1 MTSNLERLAGQV
13 LVVGL
18 EGPEA
23 PPTLLGQVHND
34 LVAGVILF
42 RRNVREPRQLVRLVR
57 AIREAGQRVCPIVSI
72 DQEGGPVLRMTEPWT
87 VWPEAMAIAE
97 RGDRDLA
104 RAMGQAMGEEMAPCG
119 ITCDFAPVLDVHTNP
134 NNPII
139 GRRAFGTE
147 PGQAAT
153 LAIAWAEGL
162 MSQGIAACGKHF
174 PGHGDTDRD
183 SHKALPVVAHPT
195 ERLETIELEPFRR
208 AAATLPAMMSAHV
221 VYPAWDRDHPATL
234 SKAIIADKLR
244 TVCGFKGVLVSDDLE
259 MAAVADLGSIE
270 EIAVQAIAAGV
281 DLLLVCQHPEK
292 GLADRART
300 ALVNACRN
308 DWFRSRLQDA
318 AGRVQRLRRAF
329 RGRTPDE
336 DDAIA
341 VAGSPAHLAILG
353 QVRSGR

>member
-23 PPTLLGQVHND
+23 PPALLGQVHND

-42 RRNVREPRQLVRLVR
+42 RRNVREPKQLVRLVR
-57 AIREAGQRVCPIVSI
+57 AIRAAGQTVCPIVSI

-104 RAMGQAMGEEMAPCG
+104 RSMGQAMGEEMAPCG

-147 PGQAAT
+147 PDQVAT
-153 LAIAWAEGL
+153 LALAWAEGL
-162 MSQGIAACGKHF
+162 MSQDIAACGKHF
-174 PGHGDTDRD
+174 PGHGDTNRD
-183 SHKALPVVAHPT
+183 SHKALPVVSHPS

-208 AAATLPAMMSAHV
+208 AASILPAMMSAHV
-221 VYPAWDRDHPATL
+221 VYQAWDRDHPATL
-234 SKAIIADKLR
+234 SKTIIDRRLR
-244 TVCGFKGVLVSDDLE
+244 SNCGFTGVLVSDDLE

-270 EIAVQAIAAGV
+270 DIAVQAISSGV

-292 GLADRART
+292 GLADRARS
-300 ALVNACRN
+300 ALVDACRG
-308 DWFRSRLQDA
+308 DWFRSRLQEA

-329 RGRTPDE
+329 EGRTPDE
-336 DDAIA
+336 GDAIA
-341 VAGSPAHLAILG
+341 AAGSSAHLALVQQIC
-353 QVRSGR
+353 SGR